1 MVEDKEDEPFDAQ
14 EIRFWSVKTMF
25 KFLIIGMPRLLLMII
40 VLTILFFILALIGKN
55 ENLFSRIMQVI
66 SLIYLKFNGYKKI
79 DIDEKSKEII
89 NKSDAQII
97 VCKHGSYIDTAI
109 MVNLFP
115 DAKFIAS
122 EYIQRIPF
130 LGKLTARRAI
140 FLKNVFSGNLSN
152 DIEEELKKGTKI
164 IFYSEGLCSN
174 PKYLLKLRSG
184 AFVPNLKIL
193 PIHIEYENNNHW
205 INGEQDMINH
215 MLTQISNRKN
225 GVKVRAGNEYIP
237 SEEDKKDIELFKENF
252 RKKYAENFNI
262 KLSEKSYKDHPY
274 FKLKLD
280 EKKDGEKN

>member
-40 VLTILFFILALIGKN
+40 VLTILFLILALIGKN

-97 VCKHGSYIDTAI
+97 VCKHGSYMDTAI

-152 DIEEELKKGTKI
+152 DIEEELKKGSKI